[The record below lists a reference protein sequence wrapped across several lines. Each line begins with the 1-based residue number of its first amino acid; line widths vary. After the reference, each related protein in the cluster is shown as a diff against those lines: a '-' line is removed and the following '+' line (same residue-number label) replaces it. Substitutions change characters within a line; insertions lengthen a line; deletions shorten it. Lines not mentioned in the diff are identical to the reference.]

1 MWTAARSAGNHDPKT
16 PQIHTF
22 GPGFIGVLGMGICG
36 RSVDQMCVQLY
47 ESNQPSKYYNKI
59 L

>member
-1 MWTAARSAGNHDPKT
+1 MLRKIAAPRPRKS
-16 PQIHTF
+16 
-22 GPGFIGVLGMGICG
+22 GFFRDGFFYVPGMGICG
-36 RSVDQMCVQLY
+36 RSVDDVCIQLY